1 MFKFL
6 QNLFRSKPATPH
18 QTEPTPE
25 PEPAPTPE
33 TEKTGSV
40 PVPNPQ
46 PATPPLP
53 EREAEVL
60 VQFNTNQGETLRPAV
75 IMKTKLGA
83 YLSLHIPV
91 IQNYTFITLT
101 GLTTR
106 VTSVQ
111 QVVQLIYAPTK
122 AAPVAIYCFDYDT
135 NRLLG
140 APQFIDGNRDEPYH
154 IELPH
159 LPGYQLHFLAGDRD
173 GIFTDI
179 TQTLVAY
186 YRHDNWRLVQP
197 VYYRVRIKHRTAV
210 YPEPRVANP
219 YPEALPAGSV
229 WKVFKEV
236 QVHHHTWLSLGG
248 NEWIQATV
256 ATQLPENK

>member
-6 QNLFRSKPATPH
+6 QNLFQSKPATPH
-18 QTEPTPE
+18 QPEPTP
-25 PEPAPTPE
+25 APNPE
-33 TEKTGSV
+33 TEPPASGSV
-40 PVPNPQ
+40 PTPQ
-46 PATPPLP
+46 PSKPPRP

-60 VQFNTNQGETLRPAV
+60 VQFVTNQGKTLRPAV
-75 IMKTKLGA
+75 IMKTRLGA

-91 IQNYTFITLT
+91 IPNYTFITLT

-106 VTSVQ
+106 VTSLN
-111 QVVQLIYAPTK
+111 QVVQLVYAPTK

-140 APQFIDGNRDEPYH
+140 APHFIDGNRDEPYH

-159 LPGYQLHFLAGDRD
+159 IPGYQLHLLAGDRN
-173 GIFTDI
+173 GNFTDT

-186 YRHDNWRLVQP
+186 YRHEHWRLVQP

-210 YPEPRVANP
+210 YPKPHVANP

-236 QVHHHTWLSLGG
+236 QVHEHTWLSLGG

-256 ATQLPENK
+256 ATRLPENK